1 MVEGFANMLL
11 LSIGKLWNIDTFYIV
26 VYLQIMKPSC
36 PVFKCSRSTI
46 AIIRIK
52 GIENILRQPFFWVLN
67 AKQSGEI
74 VKEVFVFF
82 TLEENHTTDRLLI
95 TSTWFLND
103 NITMSQVLFRNVF
116 LWNRTSYDIF
126 IVYKAFIGEIRSSE
140 HRNTCT
146 SIVILTP
153 LAWNSLTCYL

>member
-1 MVEGFANMLL
+1 MVWYTRLNKSSFDKFIQLGELLLPICNDIAHMVEGFANVLL
-11 LSIGKLWNIDTFYIV
+11 LSIGKFWNIDTFYIV

-95 TSTWFLND
+95 TS
-103 NITMSQVLFRNVF
+103 
-116 LWNRTSYDIF
+116 
-126 IVYKAFIGEIRSSE
+126 A
-140 HRNTCT
+140 
-146 SIVILTP
+146 
-153 LAWNSLTCYL
+153 

>member
-1 MVEGFANMLL
+1 MLL

-95 TSTWFLND
+95 TST
-103 NITMSQVLFRNVF
+103 
-116 LWNRTSYDIF
+116 
-126 IVYKAFIGEIRSSE
+126 
-140 HRNTCT
+140 
-146 SIVILTP
+146 
-153 LAWNSLTCYL
+153 